1 MAKGKPFRADHVG
14 SLLRP
19 AALLEARRL
28 HAEGTLSA
36 EELKTAEDDAIRAV
50 IRKQED
56 VGLKSITDGEF
67 RRENWSLDFFAG
79 LEGTAVVE
87 VAMAPTAHGSEQKH
101 SNVLRVPRVVDR
113 VRVGNHPMIEHIR
126 FVLENTGQ
134 TAKLTVPCPTMLASA
149 SRDWRQMVEEGV
161 YDGLDE
167 FFADLGAAY
176 ADFVRAVYAVGR
188 RYLQLD
194 DVNMAYLC
202 DQAMRAKIADRGDDP
217 DEMLGKWIKV
227 LNTAL
232 AARPADMTMTTH
244 ICRGNFKSHWFAEG
258 GYEPIAERLLNKL
271 DYDGFF
277 LEYDSDRAGGF
288 EPLRFLP
295 KGDKRVVLGIVTSK
309 TGALEDRDVL
319 RKRIDEAAAI
329 APLEQLCISPQCGFA
344 STEEGNTLAEDQQW
358 AKLRQLVELA
368 AEIWPDA

>member
-1 MAKGKPFRADHVG
+1 MAQARPFRADHVG

-19 AALLEARRL
+19 ASLLDARKK
-28 HAEGTLSA
+28 HVAGEISA
-36 EELKTAEDDAIRAV
+36 DQLTAAEDEAIRDL
-50 IRKQED
+50 IRKQEE

-79 LEGTAVVE
+79 LEGTKVVE
-87 VAMAPTAHGSEQKH
+87 VEMARTAHGSSPQT
-101 SNVLRVPRVVDR
+101 SNILRVPRVV
-113 VRVGNHPMIEHIR
+113 GKIGAAGHPMVDHIR
-126 FVLENTGQ
+126 FVIANTSQ
-134 TAKLTVPCPTMLASA
+134 TAKLTIPCPTMLASA
-149 SRDWRQMVEEGV
+149 SRDWRQMVDEGV

-176 ADFVRAVYAVGR
+176 ARFVGDVYAAGC

-202 DQAMRAKIADRGDDP
+202 DPAMRAKITERGDDP
-217 DEMLGKWIKV
+217 DEMLGKWITV

-244 ICRGNFKSHWFAEG
+244 ICRGNFKSNWFAEG
-258 GYEPIAERLLNKL
+258 GYEPIAERLLGEL

-277 LEYDSDRAGGF
+277 LEYDTDRAGGF

-309 TGALEDRDVL
+309 TGELEDRDVL
-319 RKRIDEAAAI
+319 RQRIDEASAI
-329 APLEQLCISPQCGFA
+329 APLSQLCISPQCGFA
-344 STEEGNTLAEDQQW
+344 STEEGNTLGEQQQW

-368 AEIWPDA
+368 EEIWPDA

>member
-1 MAKGKPFRADHVG
+1 MANRRPFRADHVG

-19 AALLEARRL
+19 AWLREARAKHHSGELSDAAL
-28 HAEGTLSA
+28 HAI
-36 EELKTAEDDAIRAV
+36 EDEAIREV
-50 IRKQED
+50 IRRQEE

-79 LEGTAVVE
+79 LEGTTVIE
-87 VAMAPTAHGSEQKH
+87 VAMAPTAHGSEQKQ
-101 SNVLRVPRVVDR
+101 SNVLRVPRVIGR
-113 VRVGNHPMIEHIR
+113 IASTNHPMIEHIK
-126 FVLENTGQ
+126 FVIDNTTE
-134 TAKLTVPCPTMLASA
+134 TAKLTIPCPTMLASA

-161 YDGLDE
+161 YGGLDE

-176 ADFVRAVYAVGR
+176 AEFVGQVYAAGC

-202 DQAMRAKIADRGDDP
+202 DQAMRAKITERGDNP

-258 GYEPIAERLLNKL
+258 GYEPIAERLLNEL

-277 LEYDSDRAGGF
+277 LEYDSDRAGGC

-319 RKRIDEAAAI
+319 RRRIDEAAAI

-344 STEEGNTLAEDQQW
+344 STEEGNTLAEEQQW

-368 AEIWPDA
+368 EEIWPDA

>member
-1 MAKGKPFRADHVG
+1 MGRPFRADQVG

-19 AALLEARRL
+19 AALLEARAG
-28 HAEGTLSA
+28 HTAGTLSDD
-36 EELKTAEDDAIRAV
+36 ELKAAEDAAIREV
-50 IRKQED
+50 IRRQEE
-56 VGLKSITDGEF
+56 VGLKAITDGEF

-79 LEGTAVVE
+79 LEGTTVVE
-87 VAMAPTAHGSEQKH
+87 VAMAPTVHGSEQKH
-101 SNVLRVPRVVDR
+101 SNVLRVPRVT
-113 VRVGNHPMIEHIR
+113 GKIGAANHPMIEHIR

-149 SRDWRQMVEEGV
+149 SRDWRQMVDEGV

-176 ADFVRAVYAVGR
+176 AHFVRDVHAAGC

-202 DQAMRAKIADRGDDP
+202 DPAMRTKIADRGDNP
-217 DEMLGKWIKV
+217 DELLGKWITV

-244 ICRGNFKSHWFAEG
+244 ICRGNFKSNWFAEG
-258 GYEPIAERLLNKL
+258 GYEPIAERLLNEL

-309 TGALEDRDVL
+309 TGALEDRDML
-319 RKRIDEAAAI
+319 RARIDEASAI
-329 APLEQLCISPQCGFA
+329 APLDQLCISPQCGFA
-344 STEEGNTLAEDQQW
+344 STEEGNTLAEEQQW

-368 AEIWPDA
+368 EEIWPDA